1 MLDMAVL
8 AFRALMT
15 RLKMLNAYLLDS
27 VVTLLRMVAHCP
39 IGWLGLIALFF
50 LPLVQGAD
58 DGLSNGTDDMVR
70 DVVALGAMALL
81 SSKITAE
88 WVLQGL
94 NDRQRDVVSRSAE
107 KMEALEKAVA
117 ALEDNLIEHIQDF
130 PSVTDAGAWGR
141 EGYLSRILPVW
152 VLAAITRNLD
162 QDNQEPAAKRHLEEI
177 IVCNEAP
184 PQDNLLRGDALR
196 RGQPKPRVA
205 VNFHPE
211 RVVMLIR
218 TYDEV
223 DSSGNILT
231 GYSNRNCKYFH
242 LPLQCYNPLDYYSSR
257 AVLGHVRLKPIQKIK
272 RKEVSRMYQETHACD
287 RRDLERK
294 YNAE

>member
-1 MLDMAVL
+1 MGGSTKKRPRPSSGPLPPFQTVANFSSCGCAGWCILDMLDMAVL

-94 NDRQRDVVSRSAE
+94 NDR
-107 KMEALEKAVA
+107 
-117 ALEDNLIEHIQDF
+117 
-130 PSVTDAGAWGR
+130 
-141 EGYLSRILPVW
+141 
-152 VLAAITRNLD
+152 
-162 QDNQEPAAKRHLEEI
+162 
-177 IVCNEAP
+177 
-184 PQDNLLRGDALR
+184 
-196 RGQPKPRVA
+196 
-205 VNFHPE
+205 
-211 RVVMLIR
+211 
-218 TYDEV
+218 
-223 DSSGNILT
+223 
-231 GYSNRNCKYFH
+231 
-242 LPLQCYNPLDYYSSR
+242 
-257 AVLGHVRLKPIQKIK
+257 
-272 RKEVSRMYQETHACD
+272 
-287 RRDLERK
+287 
-294 YNAE
+294 